1 MDITEH
7 IKFLLKSILVV
18 IIILGISLFVA
29 SAWKWAEKEDNK
41 PLIIETINT
50 TLLDSIYDE
59 IINLEIEHPDIVFSQ
74 ALLESDYASS
84 DLFISNNNL
93 FGMKASGSRATT
105 SDSIVNGYKWYP
117 NWRESVVDYAL
128 LQMAFYRGLNESE
141 YYIRLSN
148 NYAQDSKYVHKLK
161 SIDYIKQ

>member
-1 MDITEH
+1 MDIKQIFEE
-7 IKFLLKSILVV
+7 LKYWILSILVAV
-18 IIILGISLFVA
+18 ILSILLYVESC
-29 SAWKWAEKEDNK
+29 EEEQNHQ

-117 NWRESVVDYAL
+117 NWRESIVDYAL

-148 NYAQDSKYVHKLK
+148 NYTQDTKYVHKLK
-161 SIDYIKQ
+161 SIDYIKR

>member
-1 MDITEH
+1 MDIKET
-7 IKFLLKSILVV
+7 IKELKFWLWAVLIVILTSLIFYFHLSI
-18 IIILGISLFVA
+18 
-29 SAWKWAEKEDNK
+29 EEENNE

-105 SDSIVNGYKWYP
+105 SDSIVNGYKWYS

-128 LQMAFYRGLNESE
+128 LQMAFYRGLNESQ
-141 YYIRLSN
+141 YYTRLSN

>member
-1 MDITEH
+1 MKETIKELKFWLSAVLITILTSLVFYFH
-7 IKFLLKSILVV
+7 LSI
-18 IIILGISLFVA
+18 
-29 SAWKWAEKEDNK
+29 EEENNK

-117 NWRESVVDYAL
+117 NWRESIIDYAL
-128 LQMAFYRGLNESE
+128 LQMAFYRGLSE
-141 YYIRLSN
+141 TDYYKKLGDT
-148 NYAQDSKYVHKLK
+148 YAQDSEYVKKLK
-161 SIDYIKQ
+161 SMHYE

>member
-1 MDITEH
+1 MKET
-7 IKFLLKSILVV
+7 IKELKFWLLAVLIAILTSLVFYFHLSI
-18 IIILGISLFVA
+18 
-29 SAWKWAEKEDNK
+29 EEQNNQ

-117 NWRESVVDYAL
+117 NWKESVVDYAL
-128 LQMAFYRGLNESE
+128 LQMAFYRGLSESE
-141 YYIRLSN
+141 YYTRLSN
-148 NYAQDSKYVHKLK
+148 NYAQDSKYVYKLK